1 MNLMLQSFVFFLS
14 RLLHAKASLFF
25 CLFVEIDAFAFIL
38 EAQFPESHALAQ

>member
-14 RLLHAKASLFF
+14 PLFHAKASLFF
-25 CLFVEIDAFAFIL
+25 SLFVEIDAFAFIL